1 VFYRHRGAGYQE
13 IDEYE
18 VKAWLYAFLEKALT
32 WHPSKRGSKSPEP
45 GPFKP
50 TKSKVENLLDALRAV
65 CNLPGSFMALCWL
78 EGNSDLDRF
87 EILPCS
93 NGLLHIPT
101 RKLLPSSAR
110 FFTLNGLNF
119 EYSPAAAQPQNWF
132 NFLHELWPDDLQSQ
146 QTLQEWIGYLLT
158 PRTAMQK
165 ICMLIGPKR
174 SGKGTIARV
183 TRMLL
188 GDRNVC
194 GPTLSNMGEQFG
206 LSILVGKTAAI
217 IADALFRVKSAK
229 RELAD
234 LPRKAARWAKDN
246 LEILRHS
253 SPEFPN
259 GLNDRQADNW
269 EPLLAIADLVGG
281 EWPERARKAALALSG
296 SDDVLDE
303 RIGPQLLADL
313 RMVFGARTEL
323 WTKDI
328 LTALHALPERPW
340 SEWSS
345 GKGSPA
351 RPISA
356 RALAQLLR
364 PYRIKSQQVRIGSE
378 NNNGYTAASL
388 ADAWDRY
395 IPRPEG
401 DSKGLQG
408 LHADI
413 PTSCGDFYPLQNP
426 ECRASELPL
435 SDCEISNVEDVEDGR
450 PPSGGDIPSAEDKT
464 SKKGRKEGRI

>member
-1 VFYRHRGAGYQE
+1 
-13 IDEYE
+13 
-18 VKAWLYAFLEKALT
+18 
-32 WHPSKRGSKSPEP
+32 
-45 GPFKP
+45 
-50 TKSKVENLLDALRAV
+50 
-65 CNLPGSFMALCWL
+65 
-78 EGNSDLDRF
+78 
-87 EILPCS
+87 
-93 NGLLHIPT
+93 
-101 RKLLPSSAR
+101 
-110 FFTLNGLNF
+110 
-119 EYSPAAAQPQNWF
+119 
-132 NFLHELWPDDLQSQ
+132 
-146 QTLQEWIGYLLT
+146 
-158 PRTAMQK
+158 
-165 ICMLIGPKR
+165 
-174 SGKGTIARV
+174 
-183 TRMLL
+183 
-188 GDRNVC
+188 
-194 GPTLSNMGEQFG
+194 
-206 LSILVGKTAAI
+206 
-217 IADALFRVKSAK
+217 VKSAK

-364 PYRIKSQQVRIGSE
+364 PYRIKSQQIRIGFE

-426 ECRASELPL
+426 ECRVSEFPL
-435 SDCEISNVEDVEDGR
+435 TDCEISHVEDVEDGR
-450 PPSGGDIPSAEDKT
+450 PPPVGINLPPRIKPQKRAG
-464 SKKGRKEGRI
+464 KKAAYEWPQCHPRRAIRV